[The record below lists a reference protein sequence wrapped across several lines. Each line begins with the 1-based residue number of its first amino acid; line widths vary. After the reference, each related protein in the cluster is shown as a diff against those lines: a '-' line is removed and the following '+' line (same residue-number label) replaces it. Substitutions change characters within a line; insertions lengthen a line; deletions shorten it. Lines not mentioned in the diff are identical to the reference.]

1 MTTQAAVPIPIA
13 IDSTRKFTVDEYYL
27 MAKVGILHEDDRV
40 ELIDGRIV
48 EMPPIGSHHSSSVK
62 DVKQTFRD
70 YDGERVT
77 VGIQDPVRLD
87 DGSEPQPD
95 ISILRLRADNYRNA
109 HPGPADILLLIE
121 VSDSS
126 IIYDRNVKVSLY
138 ARAGIIET
146 WLINLVADCIE
157 VYREPGA
164 QGYQQSLI
172 LHRGDTITPQAL
184 PDITLNVDDILPP
197 AGGEVQATSQ
207 K

>member
-1 MTTQAAVPIPIA
+1 MPIPIA

-138 ARAGIIET
+138 ARAGIIEI
-146 WLINLVADCIE
+146 WLVNLEANCIE

-197 AGGEVQATSQ
+197 AAGEESAASQ
-207 K
+207 E